1 VGKATSTKTS
11 RRVNEISSNSYG
23 WKRDSVQQ
31 NMNELKV
38 NGASQLLEKRSGV
51 AEILKTQPMMK
62 KKKSGHG

>member
-1 VGKATSTKTS
+1 
-11 RRVNEISSNSYG
+11 VNEISSNSYG